1 MALSYK
7 EIEILARQ
15 AVRAEG
21 STSVNFSFENGQN
34 KTYSIDEVNEVLR
47 EALREKLGYT
57 EGGTVDYYT

>member
-7 EIEILARQ
+7 EIETLARQ

-21 STSVNFSFENGQN
+21 NTSVNFSFENGQN